1 MKNLLNISQI
11 VAYLVY
17 ICILCQNRP
26 MITDKIKNK
35 LESFITKYQEKLG
48 TFNGNL
54 VIYEFIEFIKN
65 NPTVKAI
72 MKDQFAYCDSQ
83 KDLIMKMSD
92 DDLDA
97 RLNNKVPFDPENPR
111 RKEFLKLNP
120 DKQRDVLISLL

>member
-1 MKNLLNISQI
+1 
-11 VAYLVY
+11 
-17 ICILCQNRP
+17 